1 MSLERRFS
9 YDDPQHESVGSAGM
23 LPAFRGILPRIW
35 MERSTGGAPRLRIL
49 RNASGNMPDGASR
62 MLALPDQQRCAPFRL
77 RLLMILLCAFFSLTA
92 FGQSESE
99 FAKANQEYAQGHFKE
114 AIAGYEALVRAGQWN
129 ANLFYDLGNAYFR
142 TRDFGRAILNY
153 ERALALDQ
161 HHPEATANLQIARDE
176 SRALELRPTRLERY
190 LQFANVNQYSIA
202 AAVALWLG
210 IFGIVAL
217 IFARRRSA
225 ALISLSIL
233 CLLVCALAVW
243 AIHTLDYGSK
253 GHALAIVTGN
263 DVQARLA
270 TADTANSV
278 LALPPGSEIKIL
290 STRGDWMYAALPNDL
305 RGWIQTKNAEQV
317 RL

>member
-1 MSLERRFS
+1 
-9 YDDPQHESVGSAGM
+9 M
-23 LPAFRGILPRIW
+23 LPAIRGILPRTQ
-35 MERSTGGAPRLRIL
+35 MERSTGGAPRLRIS
-49 RNASGNMPDGASR
+49 RNAPGNMQDGASK
-62 MLALPDQQRCAPFRL
+62 MLALPDQRRCAPFRL
-77 RLLMILLCAFFSLTA
+77 RMLMILLCAFFPLIA
-92 FGQSESE
+92 FGQSDAE
-99 FAKANQEYAQGHFKE
+99 FTKANQEYAQGNFKE
-114 AIAGYEALVRAGQWN
+114 AIAGYEALVRADEWN

-176 SRALELRPTRLERY
+176 SRALELQPTRLERY
-190 LQFANVNQYSIA
+190 LQFASINQYSIA
-202 AAVALWLG
+202 AAIAFWLG

-225 ALISLSIL
+225 ALMSLSVL
-233 CLLVCALAVW
+233 CLLVCATAVW
-243 AIHTLDYGSK
+243 AIHTLDNSSK
-253 GHALAIVTGN
+253 GRALAIVTGN

-278 LALPPGSEIKIL
+278 LALPAGSEIKIL
-290 STRGDWMYAALPNDL
+290 STRGDWMYATLPNDL